1 MLLAAGKKP
10 GSLEMTLQQP
20 QVRCNERQSTKNKE
34 WGWPEVV
41 PSSAVVK
48 TEEMFEFAL
57 LDNPPKNGY

>member
-1 MLLAAGKKP
+1 
-10 GSLEMTLQQP
+10 MTLQQP

>member
-1 MLLAAGKKP
+1 
-10 GSLEMTLQQP
+10 MTLQQP
-20 QVRCNERQSTKNKE
+20 QVRCNERQSAENKE

-48 TEEMFEFAL
+48 MEEMFEFAL